1 MTGEP
6 IRENQHGLTV
16 LAHQYVYSVGTD
28 AVEANSTVNVINAT
42 AHVAQIGDVIRVTSG
57 AQSGRELKVMSVS
70 TDTITLAEQLDAAL
84 ATAVTFQ
91 ILRHKYPVINSDG
104 SIPVTSS
111 PGPVSF
117 TRDAVT
123 TTVTED
129 TITPANN
136 RPLPVKLTGVTGD
149 ITITANDL
157 NVSLSHTNDSVRI
170 GDGTDIALVTAAGEL
185 NVLATAQP
193 GVDIGDVT
201 INNAS
206 IAVTGP
212 LTDAELRATPVPVS
226 ATNLD
231 VRDLVFASDKVD
243 VSGSSVTV
251 SATNLDIRDLS
262 SATDS
267 IAVTDG
273 GGSITVDG
281 SLTVSSTDLDIRDLV
296 FATDKVDVSGSSV
309 TVTAT
314 NLDIRDLSSSTDS
327 VSITDGGG
335 SITVDGSVTVSATDL
350 DVRDLVFA
358 TDKVDVSGSSVT
370 VTATNL
376 DIRDLSSS
384 TDSIAVTD
392 GGGSLTIDG
401 SVTVSAT
408 NLDVRDLVF
417 ATDKVDVSGST
428 VTATVA
434 LLDTAEFVRNDYS
447 STNVTTGAYVEL
459 IASTAFAVKKMQ
471 IFDSS
476 GQTLK
481 IATGAAAS
489 EVDRFLVFPGG
500 NGDVEITIPAGTRI
514 SIRAVSASATVGEIS
529 INLFK

>member
-1 MTGEP
+1 MSSQKGYPSKKRDLRLGAESIHMTGEP
-6 IRENQHGLTV
+6 IRENQHGLSV
-16 LAHQYVYSVGTD
+16 LAHQYVYAVGTD
-28 AVEANSTVNVINAT
+28 AVEANSTTTTINAT
-42 AHVAQIGDVIRVTSG
+42 AHAAQIGDIIRVTSG
-57 AQSGRELKVMSVS
+57 AQSGRELKVMSITTNV
-70 TDTITLAEQLDAAL
+70 ITLAEQLDAAL

-104 SIPVTSS
+104 TIPVTST

-117 TRDAVT
+117 TRDSVT

-129 TITPANN
+129 TVTPANN
-136 RPLPVKLTGVTGD
+136 RPLPVKLSGITGD
-149 ITITANDL
+149 INITANDL

-170 GDGTDIALVTAAGEL
+170 GDGTDIALITAAGEL
-185 NVLATAQP
+185 NVIATAQP

-212 LTDAELRATPVPVS
+212 LTDTELRATPVPVSDGGGSLTVDGSVTVSATNLDIRDLVFADDKVDVSGSSVTVS

-231 VRDLVFASDKVD
+231 VRDLVFATDKVD

-267 IAVTDG
+267 VAVTDG

-281 SLTVSSTDLDIRDLV
+281 SVTVSATNLDIRDLVFADDKVDVSGSSVTVSSTNLDIRDLV

-309 TVTAT
+309 T
-314 NLDIRDLSSSTDS
+314 
-327 VSITDGGG
+327 
-335 SITVDGSVTVSATDL
+335 
-350 DVRDLVFA
+350 
-358 TDKVDVSGSSVT
+358 
-370 VTATNL
+370 
-376 DIRDLSSS
+376 
-384 TDSIAVTD
+384 
-392 GGGSLTIDG
+392 
-401 SVTVSAT
+401 
-408 NLDVRDLVF
+408 
-417 ATDKVDVSGST
+417 
-428 VTATVA
+428 ATVA
-434 LLDTAEFVRNDYS
+434 LLDTSEFVRNDYS
-447 STNVTTGAYVEL
+447 SVNVTTGAYVTL
-459 IASTAFAVKKMQ
+459 IASTAFAVKRMQ
-471 IFDSS
+471 VFDSS

-500 NGDVEITIPAGTRI
+500 NGDVDIAVPAGTRI